1 MEVPFQYRD
10 TILENLG
17 IEFREMTRERMVLTM
32 PVDRRT
38 RQYTGSIHG
47 GASAVL
53 AETAG
58 GIGAWMNIDR
68 EKKTV
73 AGLELNINHL
83 RPVTDGIVT
92 ATATPCHNGRTTAV
106 WEVRITDEKGKLIA
120 VARCTLA
127 IVDLP

>member
-1 MEVPFQYRD
+1 MDVPFQYKD
-10 TILENLG
+10 TILEHLG
-17 IEFREMTRERMVLTM
+17 IEFREMSRERMVLTM
-32 PVDRRT
+32 PVDGRT

-58 GIGAWMNIDR
+58 GIGAWMNVDP
-68 EKKTV
+68 KKQTV

-83 RPVTDGIVT
+83 RPVSDGLVT
-92 ATATPCHNGRTTAV
+92 ATATPYHNGRKTAV
-106 WEVRITDEKGKLIA
+106 WEVRITDEKMRLIA

-127 IVDLP
+127 ILDLP